1 MTQGERVRKIRKTL
15 GLTLDKFGEKLGVK
29 KNSVSQIE
37 NDVNSLTD
45 QMARAICRE
54 YRVNYDY
61 LMNGDGEMFDDL
73 PQTVL
78 DELCAQYDLDD
89 FDRFLVELYVQ
100 LPQDV
105 HQAIKEKA
113 QELIQKRKQDAE
125 KVETNKGPG

>member
-78 DELCAQYDLDD
+78 DELCAQYGLDD

-113 QELIQKRKQDAE
+113 QELIQKRKQDVE
-125 KVETNKGPG
+125 KSGDK